1 MDGSVFE
8 NLFVLELANNHWG
21 DLGRGLKIV
30 EDFARVVEQNRV
42 CAAIKLQF
50 RDIGSFIH
58 PAHRERDDI
67 RYLKKISATRL
78 PWDSLEKLVD
88 AVRDAGMVT
97 MSTPF
102 DEYSVDKCVEFGV
115 EILKIASSDIRDRR
129 LIEAMAAT
137 GKPVIASTGGSYL
150 SDVDALVD
158 LFNSRRIPFALN
170 HCVSIYPSADAELE
184 LNQIDFLRARYPRNV
199 IGFSTHECTDWR
211 YSLMMAYAKGAR
223 TFERHID
230 IDYEGVPVSPY
241 CTLPEQA
248 DEWFKAFRKAQEMC
262 GLPGISKRL
271 PPEKEVRYLD
281 ELVRGIY
288 FKRDLPAGHVLSEA
302 DIFRAVPLLKGQV
315 SCREFVGGEVL
326 RRSAQAQGP
335 VVLRDVDAPYA
346 DAKLRDL
353 VDHRGAEPLSPVSVE
368 LPSLV
373 ASN

>member
-21 DLGRGLKIV
+21 NLSRGLRIV
-30 EDFARVVEQNRV
+30 EEFARVVERNQV
-42 CAAIKLQF
+42 HAAIKLQF
-50 RDIGSFIH
+50 RDVDSFVH
-58 PAHRERDDI
+58 DDHRARKDI
-67 RYLKKISATRL
+67 RYINKISATRL
-78 PWDSLEKLVD
+78 PWDSLRRLVD

-97 MSTPF
+97 MCTPF

-115 EILKIASSDIRDRR
+115 EILKLASSDIRDWH
-129 LIEAMAAT
+129 LIERIAAT
-137 GKPVIASTGGSYL
+137 GKPVIASTRGSTL
-150 SDVDALVD
+150 DQLVE

-170 HCVSIYPSADAELE
+170 HCVSIYPSADSELE
-184 LNQIDFLRARYPRNV
+184 LNQVDFLLARYPNNV

-211 YSLMMAYAKGAR
+211 CSLMIAYAKGAR

-262 GLPGISKRL
+262 GSPGVAKRV

-288 FKRDLPAGHVLSEA
+288 ARRDLPAGHVLSEA
-302 DIFRAVPLLKGQV
+302 DIYRAVPLLKGQL
-315 SCREFVGGEVL
+315 SCREFVTGEVL
-326 RRSAQAQGP
+326 RRPAKADEPFDLRNIDSSYSADPALLQ
-335 VVLRDVDAPYA
+335 
-346 DAKLRDL
+346 L
-353 VDHRGAEPLSPVSVE
+353 VERRGADPLLPVGLE
-368 LPSLV
+368 AQTLV